1 MAAIALTCA
10 AAEASGVAQVGEEL
24 AAAHVIKQ
32 HVEKRLVVVRP
43 NPVRFLPIT
52 KQNKNKQKKP
62 TPNPPSVNSS
72 PMSRFFFFIGLPRA
86 IFRTPDH
93 FPEETF
99 SRKKRGFF
107 FGFLLWLF
115 FYGHVMRQ

>member
-24 AAAHVIKQ
+24 AAAHVIEQ

-52 KQNKNKQKKP
+52 KQNKNKQK
-62 TPNPPSVNSS
+62 NPHPIHHQSTV
-72 PMSRFFFFIGLPRA
+72 
-86 IFRTPDH
+86 
-93 FPEETF
+93 
-99 SRKKRGFF
+99 
-107 FGFLLWLF
+107 
-115 FYGHVMRQ
+115 RQ